1 MTRTRSSYL
10 ALVAVLLTPR
20 TAKKVRKERAPT
32 TRVFALLIGMLALG
46 PLSANADLIEGTCN
60 GAADSTITCDTNAN
74 LEWLDIP
81 LTAGLS
87 PNQFLAD
94 SGGWISAGW
103 SLASSDLVAE
113 LFNNA
118 FNIAGND
125 FDAAQLLIQTLGAT
139 DTFTSPNGASQYGA
153 GFASSGAGVYTIG
166 TYSYSLFFDGFGF
179 TSSGGTN
186 ISGTASGD
194 NIDQFVGI
202 FAYRNVI
209 AVPEP
214 STLSL
219 LGIGLFGI
227 GLARRRKA

>member
-1 MTRTRSSYL
+1 MKRTKS
-10 ALVAVLLTPR
+10 
-20 TAKKVRKERAPT
+20 
-32 TRVFALLIGMLALG
+32 ALLAFIAIL
-46 PLSANADLIEGTCN
+46 LSPMAANADLIEGTCN
-60 GAADSTITCDTNAN
+60 GAADSTITCDTDTN

-118 FNIAGND
+118 FSIAGND
-125 FDAAQLLIQTLGAT
+125 YDTAQLLIQTIGAT

-153 GFASSGAGVYTIG
+153 GYASASAGAYTMG
-166 TYSYSLFFDGFGF
+166 TYSYRLFFDGFGF

-194 NIDQFVGI
+194 DSDQFVGI
-202 FAYRNVI
+202 FAYRNLI

-219 LGIGLFGI
+219 LCIGLFGI
-227 GLARRRKA
+227 GMARRGRKKV